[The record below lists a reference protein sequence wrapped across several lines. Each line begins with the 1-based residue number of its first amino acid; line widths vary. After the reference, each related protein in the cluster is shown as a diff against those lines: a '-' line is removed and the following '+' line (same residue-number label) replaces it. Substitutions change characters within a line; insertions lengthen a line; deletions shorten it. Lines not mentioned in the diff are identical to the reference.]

1 MDETARQPE
10 HWGGGVRGE
19 KINRTM
25 TLAAE
30 LGCKITSGALAA
42 GSLLPTEAEI
52 QTRYGVS
59 RTVVREAIRHIAAK
73 GLVTV
78 GPKVGTRVRHN
89 NDWNILDAEVMR
101 WHLMAGERRRFVEA
115 LYEMRLINEPEA
127 ARLAA
132 SRITPEQSDRLADA
146 LAAMAVHP
154 RGSEKLIIAD
164 LDFHRIIL
172 EATGNPILRSLGTMI
187 ERSLSISF
195 SLSWRQNPQDET
207 VRQHARVHD
216 AIVQGDGEAASL
228 FMRRLIESAFQDVVA
243 ALYNEPAAAAAP
255 PHPFSANG
263 SAAPPP
269 AVSQVAWK

>member
-1 MDETARQPE
+1 MEEAARQPE

-42 GSLLPTEAEI
+42 GSMLPTEAEI
-52 QTRYGVS
+52 QHQYGVS

-78 GPKVGTRVRHN
+78 GPKVGTRVRDN

-101 WHLMAGERRRFVEA
+101 WHLMAGDRRRFVEA

-132 SRITPEQSDRLADA
+132 SRITPEQSARLSDA
-146 LAAMAVHP
+146 LAAMAEHP

-195 SLSWRQNPQDET
+195 SLSWRQNPQEET
-207 VRQHARVHD
+207 VRQHARVYD
-216 AIVQGDGEAASL
+216 AIRRGDGEAAGL
-228 FMRRLIESAFQDVVA
+228 FMRRLIESAFQDVIA
-243 ALYNEPAAAAAP
+243 SLYSQADGGPVPEAP
-255 PHPFSANG
+255 VDASDPLKNM
-263 SAAPPP
+263 
-269 AVSQVAWK
+269 QVQ

>member
-1 MDETARQPE
+1 MEEAARQPE

-42 GSLLPTEAEI
+42 GSMLPTEAEI
-52 QTRYGVS
+52 QHRYGVS

-78 GPKVGTRVRHN
+78 GPKVGTRVRDN

-101 WHLMAGERRRFVEA
+101 WHLMAGDRRRFVEA

-132 SRITPEQSDRLADA
+132 SRITPEQSARLSDA
-146 LAAMAVHP
+146 LAAMAEHP

-172 EATGNPILRSLGTMI
+172 EATGNLILRSLGTMI

-195 SLSWRQNPQDET
+195 SLSWRQNPQDDT
-207 VRQHARVHD
+207 VRQHARVQE
-216 AIVQGDGEAASL
+216 AILQGDGEAASL

-243 ALYNEPAAAAAP
+243 ALYNEPAAAP
-255 PHPFSANG
+255 VPTRHPSATG
-263 SAAPPP
+263 SGVPSSAD
-269 AVSQVAWK
+269 SQVP

>member
-1 MDETARQPE
+1 MAEPTRQPE

-19 KINRTM
+19 KVNRTM

-30 LGCKITSGALAA
+30 IGCKITSGELAA
-42 GSLLPTEAEI
+42 GSILPTEAEI
-52 QTRYGVS
+52 QHQYGVS

-78 GPKVGTRVRHN
+78 GPKVGTRVRDT
-89 NDWNILDAEVMR
+89 NDWNVLDAEVMR
-101 WHLMAGERRRFVEA
+101 WHLMAGERRGFVEA

-132 SRITPEQSDRLADA
+132 TRITPEQSERLADA

-154 RGSEKLIIAD
+154 RGSDRLIIAD

-207 VRQHARVHD
+207 VRQHARVQE
-216 AIVQGDGEAASL
+216 AIMRGDGEAASL

-243 ALYNEPAAAAAP
+243 ALYNEPAADETLYP
-255 PHPFSANG
+255 SVANG
-263 SAAPPP
+263 SAAS
-269 AVSQVAWK
+269 AADLQVP